1 MAKNPL
7 LTHKQDELIQYLLDK
22 ANHSSKDIPPINQI
36 SQDLGISIASLREQM
51 ELLKLIGA
59 INAKPRKGLQLLEYQ
74 FAPAV
79 TKSLYYAVKL
89 NLDYFSQFSEI
100 RNHLEKSFFIEAA
113 GLLDSREL
121 DQLREFVR
129 AAKQK
134 LDGEPPRI
142 PHDEHREFH
151 LLIYKPLK
159 NIFLNGILEAYW
171 DTYETVGLHEYTD
184 LNYLQKVWK
193 FHERIIEQI
202 HDHNLNDAFE
212 ILIKHM
218 EMIYAR

>member
-1 MAKNPL
+1 MVKNPL

-22 ANHSSKDIPPINQI
+22 SNHSSRDIPPINQI
-36 SQDLGISIASLREQM
+36 SQDLGISAASLREQM

-59 INAKPRKGLQLLEYQ
+59 ISAKPRKGLQLLDYQ

-89 NLDYFSQFSEI
+89 NLEYFSQFSEI

-113 GLLDSREL
+113 VLLDSREI
-121 DQLREFVR
+121 DQLRECVL

-142 PHDEHREFH
+142 PHDEHRKFH
-151 LLIYKPLK
+151 LLIYEPLK

-171 DTYETVGLHEYTD
+171 DTYETVGMHEYTD
-184 LNYLQKVWK
+184 LYYLQKVWR

-212 ILIKHM
+212 ILVKHM
-218 EMIYAR
+218 EMIYTR

>member
-1 MAKNPL
+1 MAKKLL
-7 LTHKQDELIQYLLDK
+7 LTNKQDELIQYLLDK
-22 ANHSSKDIPPINQI
+22 SNHSSKDIPPINQI
-36 SQDLGISIASLREQM
+36 SQDLGVSTASLREQL

-59 INAKPRKGLQLLEYQ
+59 INAKPRTGIQLLEYQ

-89 NLDYFSQFSEI
+89 NPDYFSQFSEI

-113 GLLDSREL
+113 GLLDSRAIGH
-121 DQLREFVR
+121 LRKCVQD
-129 AAKQK
+129 AKHK

-142 PHDEHREFH
+142 PHDEHRKFH
-151 LLIYKPLK
+151 LLIYKPLN

-193 FHERIIEQI
+193 FHEQIIDEI

-218 EMIYAR
+218 EMIYTR

>member
-22 ANHSSKDIPPINQI
+22 SNHSSRDIPPINQI
-36 SQDLGISIASLREQM
+36 SQDLGISAASLREQM

-59 INAKPRKGLQLLEYQ
+59 ISAKPRKGLQLLEYQ

-113 GLLDSREL
+113 GLLDSREI
-121 DQLREFVR
+121 DQLRDCVR
-129 AAKQK
+129 AAKRK
-134 LDGEPPRI
+134 LDGEPPQI
-142 PHDEHREFH
+142 PHDEHRNFH
-151 LLIYKPLK
+151 LLIYEPLK

-184 LNYLQKVWK
+184 LSYLQKVWI

-202 HDHNLNDAFE
+202 HDHNLNDAFK

-218 EMIYAR
+218 EMIYTR